1 MLALISDTPSPYLQ
15 EPQMTSATQPS
26 ETRTYAVQGMTCS
39 HCVLSVREEV
49 SEVSG
54 VASVDV
60 DLASGR
66 LTVTGANVSDDAVRD
81 AVADAG
87 YEVAA

>member
-1 MLALISDTPSPYLQ
+1 MTTMLPENRDYT
-15 EPQMTSATQPS
+15 
-26 ETRTYAVQGMTCS
+26 VQGMTCD

-49 SEVSG
+49 AEVPG
-54 VASVDV
+54 VSAVDV

-66 LTVTGANVSDDAVRD
+66 LTVTGRDLSDVAVYD
-81 AVADAG
+81 AVAEAG

>member
-1 MLALISDTPSPYLQ
+1 MI
-15 EPQMTSATQPS
+15 ATTQ
-26 ETRTYAVQGMTCS
+26 TRDYTVEGMTCS

-49 SEVSG
+49 SEVPS
-54 VASVDV
+54 VSAVDV

-66 LTVTGANVSDDAVRD
+66 MTITGQDIDDDAVRA

>member
-1 MLALISDTPSPYLQ
+1 
-15 EPQMTSATQPS
+15 MTMATDIRDY
-26 ETRTYAVQGMTCS
+26 TVQGMTCS

-49 SEVSG
+49 SEVEG
-54 VASVDV
+54 VSTVDV

-66 LTVTGANVSDDAVRD
+66 LTVAGQSINDEAIRA
-81 AVADAG
+81 AVAAAG